1 MKAAYAR
8 NGKNDKMLSNKR
20 TDELEVRRLTVL
32 VTLAI
37 MLVVLLLLGLSD
49 AGISA
54 ADTNFPNNEV
64 TSSTSNSSASATTV
78 TTMTGVIDE

>member
-1 MKAAYAR
+1 MFVNEHK
-8 NGKNDKMLSNKR
+8 
-20 TDELEVRRLTVL
+20 DELEVHRLTVL

-54 ADTNFPNNEV
+54 ADTGIPNNEV
-64 TSSTSNSSASATTV
+64 TSSISKASNSSASTTI
-78 TTMTGVIDE
+78 TIMMTRGIDE